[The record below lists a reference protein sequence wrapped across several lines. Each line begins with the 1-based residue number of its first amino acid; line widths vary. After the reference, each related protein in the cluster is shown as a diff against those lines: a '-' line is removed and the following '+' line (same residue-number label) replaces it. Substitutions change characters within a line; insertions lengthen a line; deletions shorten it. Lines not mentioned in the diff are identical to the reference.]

1 MTNFEYWKDKI
12 LEINEENENV
22 AIINGKPVK
31 CSAVKKCGSGE
42 CELYTNFIKSCRQ
55 NFVEWLYSEHEDK
68 PKLTK
73 RERKLCEALETGW
86 IAANKSGDVYWC
98 SNLPVKSHTMFQST
112 GGDSI
117 RISGAGFHFDFI
129 DFEDEEPWMVE
140 NLLQLEVEE

>member
-31 CSAVKKCGSGE
+31 CSSVKKCGSGE

-86 IAANKSGDVYWC
+86 IAANKSGKVYWY
-98 SNLPVKSHTMFQST
+98 SRLPIK
-112 GGDSI
+112 GDNAYVNCGNSMY
-117 RISGAGFHFDFI
+117 ISGAGFFFAFI
-129 DFEDEEPWMVE
+129 NFEDEEPWKVE
-140 NLLQLEVEE
+140 NLLQLEVEG

>member
-31 CSAVKKCGSGE
+31 CSSVKKCGSGE
-42 CELYTNFIKSCRQ
+42 CELYTNFIKNCRQ
-55 NFVEWLYSEHEDK
+55 NFVEWLYSEHEEK

-73 RERKLCEALETGW
+73 RERKLCEALGTGW
-86 IAANKSGDVYWC
+86 IAANKDGAVYWHG
-98 SNLPVKSHTMFQST
+98 NFPVKSITVYNGSPSMYL
-112 GGDSI
+112 
-117 RISGAGFHFDFI
+117 SGAGFQFDFI

-140 NLLQLEVEE
+140 NLLLLDVEE

>member
-1 MTNFEYWKDKI
+1 MTNFEYWKDRI
-12 LEINEENENV
+12 LEIRADGDIAVVDE
-22 AIINGKPVK
+22 KPERCLYVK
-31 CSAVKKCGSGE
+31 CKDCLFSPSVKCAEK
-42 CELYTNFIKSCRQ
+42 LFN
-55 NFVEWLYSEHEDK
+55 WLYSEHKEK

-86 IAANKSGDVYWC
+86 IAANKSGNVYWY
-98 SNLPVKSHTMFQST
+98 SNLPVKLYTMFQLT

-117 RISGAGFHFDFI
+117 RISGAGFQFDFI

>member
-12 LEINEENENV
+12 LKINNEDGDI
-22 AIINGKPVK
+22 AIIKGIPSRC
-31 CSAVKKCGSGE
+31 CSVKKCYYCDLSLKG
-42 CELYTNFIKSCRQ
+42 NSCRQ
-55 NFVEWLYSEHEDK
+55 QLIEWLYSEHEEK

-86 IAANKSGDVYWC
+86 IAADKDCAVYWFLH
-98 SNLPVKSHTMFQST
+98 LPVKAITVYNGSPSMYL
-112 GGDSI
+112 
-117 RISGAGFHFDFI
+117 SGAGFQFDFI